1 MIDSETR
8 ERVVVSTPEMG
19 GAYIMLPF
27 DQVADIEAILRA
39 NEVPFWTDS
48 DSISMDGEPAII
60 VVNLEPEADVSR
72 VQQLLDAAH

>member
-8 ERVVVSTPEMG
+8 ERVVVSAEGTG

-27 DQVADIEAILRA
+27 DQVGDIEAILRG
-39 NEVPFWTDS
+39 NGVPFWTDS
-48 DSISMDGEPAII
+48 DSISLDGGPAII
-60 VVNLEPEADVSR
+60 VVNLGREADVSR